1 MTFEWNDEQLAA
13 AATAD
18 RYIEIL
24 LSTKP
29 EMLVS
34 YITGVSFNDVAASAK
49 QLTDFRQLLINQL
62 SQQPL
67 AAPEFD

>member
-49 QLTDFRQLLINQL
+49 QLTDFRQAANQSAL
-62 SQQPL
+62 S
-67 AAPEFD
+67 AALSGS